1 MSFLLFGTVSQ
12 CCDATFI
19 LDDIIF
25 WLDKHKMK
33 IVKEVKS
40 VKEVELVGEV
50 KIVKGV
56 MSRDV
61 LPVAVCPGGSLC

>member
-1 MSFLLFGTVSQ
+1 
-12 CCDATFI
+12 
-19 LDDIIF
+19 
-25 WLDKHKMK
+25 MK
-33 IVKEVKS
+33 IIKEVKS

-50 KIVKGV
+50 KIGKGV

>member
-1 MSFLLFGTVSQ
+1 M
-12 CCDATFI
+12 
-19 LDDIIF
+19 F
-25 WLDKHKMK
+25 WLNKLKVK
-33 IVKEVKS
+33 IIKEVKI